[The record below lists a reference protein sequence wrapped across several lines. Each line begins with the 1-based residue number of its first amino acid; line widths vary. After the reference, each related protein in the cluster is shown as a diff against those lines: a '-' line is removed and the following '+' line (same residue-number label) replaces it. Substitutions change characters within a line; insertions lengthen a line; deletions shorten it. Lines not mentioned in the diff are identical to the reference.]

1 MKRLGYVC
9 AVLLLAFGWTGCA
22 NQGSTVR
29 TKQGAV
35 AGGVLGAATGA
46 VIGHQKGRGL
56 EGAAIGGGVGAAGG
70 ALLGSAEDERINQ
83 QTGPRSRVR
92 IHD

>member
-1 MKRLGYVC
+1 MKHT
-9 AVLLLAFGWTGCA
+9 AFVILVGMVGLSLTGCA
-22 NQGSTVR
+22 NQQSTVR

-56 EGAAIGGGVGAAGG
+56 EGAAIGAGIGAAGG
-70 ALLGSAEDERINQ
+70 AVLGSAEDERMSA
-83 QTGPRSRVR
+83 GGW
-92 IHD
+92 